1 MMNQVKKTEAT
12 RFSLHCFYL
21 IWQVSKHLPL
31 QSAAIAHWIRL
42 RLPSCRPRF
51 ESQSHHLR
59 FYQLQSNLCYICQV
73 KEFGRVWQI
82 LKKTFAS
89 ISFYFCACQSMSR
102 IVRPFSNFFNKD
114 HSRPLFCLHLVF
126 LNNNF
131 IANKCEKFPS
141 RKGTGQGFKLV
152 ISLT

>member
-1 MMNQVKKTEAT
+1 
-12 RFSLHCFYL
+12 
-21 IWQVSKHLPL
+21 
-31 QSAAIAHWIRL
+31 
-42 RLPSCRPRF
+42 
-51 ESQSHHLR
+51 
-59 FYQLQSNLCYICQV
+59 V